1 LAENIFLVYSPL
13 KTNEFVDLFTTGR
26 RGSEVLRQLRR
37 TGIPMQNTK
46 CFMKMKKWGYDEDIK
61 REKNMW

>member
-1 LAENIFLVYSPL
+1 MAENIFLVYSPL
-13 KTNEFVDLFTTGR
+13 KTNEFVDIFTTER

-37 TGIPMQNTK
+37 TGIPMQSTK
-46 CFMKMKKWGYDEDIK
+46 CFMKMQKWGYDEDIK